1 MNRYLEVYKQ
11 CIRSALLSASAYR
24 MDFLISSFITLISNI
39 LFPLV
44 TLLIYRAGASFSG
57 WSFYEVL
64 LIQSIFTLSSG
75 LANLIFGG
83 VLWTTMSLIRE
94 GSFEVILLKPLNPLF
109 YIVATTFSPESAG
122 LFLGGATLFAVSVIQ
137 IGAIPV
143 WLWLQF
149 VLLFAAG
156 TAVMA
161 GLSLMMAA
169 MSFKWVGNSRIS
181 ELADSVLQ
189 FGKYPLTIFPKAIQA
204 AATLL
209 IPVGMVGF
217 LPASA
222 LLGRVQWGDFAA
234 VIPCMLFLAAGAWMY
249 RHMIRLYEG
258 VGG

>member
-1 MNRYLEVYKQ
+1 M
-11 CIRSALLSASAYR
+11 RSAFLAAIAYR
-24 MDFLISSFITLISNI
+24 MDFIVSSIITLVGNV

-44 TLLIYRAGASFSG
+44 TLLIYRSGASFPG
-57 WSFYEVL
+57 WTLYEVL
-64 LIQSIFTLSSG
+64 LIQSVFTMSGG

-83 VLWTTMSLIRE
+83 VLWTTMSHIRE

-109 YIVATTFSPESAG
+109 FIVATTFSPDSIGVLVGGIA
-122 LFLGGATLFAVSVIQ
+122 LFLFSVAHVD
-137 IGAIPV
+137 AIPLLS
-143 WLWLQF
+143 WLPF
-149 VLLFAAG
+149 AALFAAG

-161 GLSLMMAA
+161 GITLMMAA

-181 ELADSVLQ
+181 ELADSVLH
-189 FGKYPLTIFPKAIQA
+189 FGKYPLPIFPKSIQA
-204 AATLL
+204 VMTLV

-222 LLGRVQWGDFAA
+222 LLGRVEATDFAA
-234 VIPCMLFLAAGAWMY
+234 VLPCFLFMAAGAWIY

>member
-1 MNRYLEVYKQ
+1 MKRYLDIYRQ
-11 CIRSALLSASAYR
+11 CIRSALLSAAAYR
-24 MDFLISSFITLISNI
+24 MDFLFSSIITLISNI

-64 LIQSIFTLSSG
+64 LIQSVFTLSSG
-75 LANLIFGG
+75 LANLVFGG
-83 VLWTTMSLIRE
+83 VLWTTMSHIRE

-109 YIVATTFSPESAG
+109 FIIATTFSPDSVG
-122 LFLGGATLFAVSVIQ
+122 LFVGGATLFAVAAAHV
-137 IGAIPV
+137 GAIPP

-149 VLLFAAG
+149 ILLFAAG

-181 ELADSVLQ
+181 ELTDSVLQ
-189 FGKYPLTIFPKAIQA
+189 FGKYPLTIFPKAVQA
-204 AATLL
+204 AATLV

-217 LPASA
+217 FPASA
-222 LLGRVQWGDFAA
+222 LLGRVHMADFAA
-234 VIPCMLFLAAGAWMY
+234 VIPCILFLAAGAWMY
-249 RHMIRLYEG
+249 QHMIRLYEG

>member
-1 MNRYLEVYKQ
+1 MKRYLEVYKQ
-11 CIRSALLSASAYR
+11 CIYSALLSASAYR
-24 MDFLISSFITLISNI
+24 MNFIVSSLITLVGNI

-64 LIQSIFTLSSG
+64 LIQSIFTMSSG
-75 LANLIFGG
+75 LCSLIFGG
-83 VLWTTMSLIRE
+83 VLWTTMSHIRE
-94 GSFEVILLKPLNPLF
+94 GSFEVVLLKPLNPLF
-109 YIVATTFSPESAG
+109 FMIATTFSPDSAG
-122 LFLGGATLFAVSVIQ
+122 LFLGGVTLFIVSVVHIST
-137 IGAIPV
+137 IPAF
-143 WLWLQF
+143 LWLQF
-149 VLLFAAG
+149 IVLFAAG
-156 TAVMA
+156 TAVLA

-189 FGKYPLTIFPKAIQA
+189 FGKYPLPIFPKAVQA
-204 AATLL
+204 LATMI

-217 LPASA
+217 FPATA
-222 LLGRVQWGDFAA
+222 LLGRAHAGDFAA
-234 VIPCMLFLAAGAWMY
+234 ALPCLLFMAAGVWAY

>member
-1 MNRYLEVYKQ
+1 MKRYWDVYKQ
-11 CIRSALLSASAYR
+11 CLYSALLSASAYR
-24 MDFLISSFITLISNI
+24 MNFFVSSLITLVSNI

-64 LIQSIFTLSSG
+64 LIQSVFTMSSG
-75 LANLIFGG
+75 LSSLIFGG
-83 VLWTTMSLIRE
+83 VMWTTNHLIRE
-94 GSFEVILLKPLNPLF
+94 GSFEVVLLKPLNPLF
-109 YIVATTFSPESAG
+109 FIVATTFSPDNVG
-122 LFLGGATLFAVSVIQ
+122 LFLGGVTLFVIALAHV
-137 IGAIPV
+137 GAIPAF
-143 WLWLQF
+143 LWLQF
-149 VLLFAAG
+149 AVLFAAG
-156 TAVMA
+156 AAVLA

-189 FGKYPLTIFPKAIQA
+189 FGKYPLTIFPKAVQA
-204 AATLL
+204 MATML

-217 LPASA
+217 FPASA
-222 LLGRVQWGDFAA
+222 LLGRVQAADFAA
-234 VIPCMLFLAAGAWMY
+234 VLPCFLFMGAGIWAY

>member
-1 MNRYLEVYKQ
+1 MNKYVNVYAK
-11 CIRSALLSASAYR
+11 CMRSAFLASAAYR
-24 MDFLISSFITLISNI
+24 MNFIVGCLITLAGNI

-44 TLLIYRAGASFSG
+44 TLLIYRSGTSFPG
-57 WSFYEVL
+57 WSLFEVL
-64 LIQSIFTLSSG
+64 LIQSIFTMSSG

-83 VLWTTMSLIRE
+83 VLWTTMSHIRE

-109 YIVATTFSPESAG
+109 FIVATTFSPENIGVFVGGIS
-122 LFLGGATLFAVSVIQ
+122 LFLVSIMHV
-137 IGAIPV
+137 GAIAP
-143 WLWLQF
+143 LSWLQF
-149 VLLFAAG
+149 SVLFAAG

-169 MSFKWVGNSRIS
+169 MSFKWVGNSRIA
-181 ELADSVLQ
+181 ELADSSLL
-189 FGKYPLTIFPKAIQA
+189 FGKYPMPIFPKTVQA
-204 AATLL
+204 VMTFV

-222 LLGRVQWGDFAA
+222 LLGRLEPGDYAA
-234 VIPCMLFLAAGAWMY
+234 ILPCFLFMAAGAWIY